1 MEGHGRFDLYGNQLP
16 VPPEQQIDF
25 ITAVVAIVV
34 EFGFFPCVESGFQGF
49 DDDQVLEEI
58 ADQRIP
64 RRLRGRFDTEQVGSQ
79 SDVGEIDFRRF
90 DDALAE
96 VLEIGIQPEDG
107 VRRFQYRQPFLQRG
121 ARHAQV
127 AGQRVE
133 VQYLADAA
141 GQQAHEVFEIR
152 QPSDVYHLPDVALD
166 VSLTVAA
173 VKPGRVDVFVVQPRH
188 ESLVDV
194 RVPRAADAGGFEFR
208 YRQGQQAQEGGSA
221 GQGLGNRFL
230 QTQLVAARENELPAF
245 PAAVGEDL
253 DDGQQFGYAL
263 DLVDDDGRRKL
274 GEEGVRIA
282 QGKLARIGR
291 FQVRIGVPGEMHP
304 CQRGFARLTRPDDGH
319 HGEFRRCC
327 RKLAGDLS

>member
-1 MEGHGRFDLYGNQLP
+1 MDTPRVTRLRSVKKCVLVFGPIRLCFRLIDLLHLRKTNHSGIGQVRGKVARVDDVSLPCAGRDFSESRNSSHELRIKGHGRFDLYGNQLP

-141 GQQAHEVFEIR
+141 GQQTHEVFEIR

-173 VKPGRVDVFVVQPRH
+173 IEPGGIDVFVVQPWH
-188 ESLVDV
+188 ESLVYIL
-194 RVPRAADAGGFEFR
+194 VPRAADAGGFEFR
-208 YRQGQQAQEGGSA
+208 NRQGQQAQEGGSA
-221 GQGLGNRFL
+221 GQGL
-230 QTQLVAARENELPAF
+230 
-245 PAAVGEDL
+245 
-253 DDGQQFGYAL
+253 
-263 DLVDDDGRRKL
+263 
-274 GEEGVRIA
+274 
-282 QGKLARIGR
+282 
-291 FQVRIGVPGEMHP
+291 
-304 CQRGFARLTRPDDGH
+304 
-319 HGEFRRCC
+319 
-327 RKLAGDLS
+327 